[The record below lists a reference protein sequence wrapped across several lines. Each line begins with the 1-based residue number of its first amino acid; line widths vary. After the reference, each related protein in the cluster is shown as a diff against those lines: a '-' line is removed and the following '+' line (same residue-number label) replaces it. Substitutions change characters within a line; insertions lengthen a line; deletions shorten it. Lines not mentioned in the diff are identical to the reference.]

1 MQKRSHPLNPNQ
13 TNPILDDQ
21 KIQIH
26 MKRNDLIN
34 LLMTLP
40 ENVEIILADASRE
53 DNAPIEIT
61 SVEEIEC
68 EKEPGSIG
76 VIFFNN

>member
-1 MQKRSHPLNPNQ
+1 MIKKRQK
-13 TNPILDDQ
+13 
-21 KIQIH
+21 H

-53 DNAPIEIT
+53 DNTPIEIT

-76 VIFFNN
+76 VIFFNS

>member
-1 MQKRSHPLNPNQ
+1 
-13 TNPILDDQ
+13 
-21 KIQIH
+21 

-53 DNAPIEIT
+53 DNAPIEIA